1 MARRN
6 RPTTNLKHSF
16 AKSTGIP
23 TTRSGRQAK
32 MRRMAAG
39 GSCLIRILSV
49 LTIVATLVG
58 FGAGALAEASS
69 SPVYDYVSA
78 LGFAPMDVGA
88 ASDDGLDKCYMQETM
103 EYQTISFMED
113 GRHWMVM
120 EINGLGAWTSDG
132 MRELF
137 NSLISEFDWD
147 VSFYDTVTSEKFEC
161 SYGIKEDIDKTDANY
176 DDIDAYREA
185 VASAML
191 AADISDAVF
200 MIDYTIYD
208 YCVDLM
214 GEPSSVSESAIVAEN
229 SDEAARI
236 GVYSDPYA
244 LMVTMYWDGQSIAWF
259 DATFD
264 DFYQIVRDYPEANF
278 DIRVQDFTRD
288 EAALDFMAQVSE

>member
-6 RPTTNLKHSF
+6 RPTTNLKRFF

-32 MRRMAAG
+32 MRRMATG
-39 GSCLIRILSV
+39 GGCLIRILSV
-49 LTIVATLVG
+49 LTIVAALVT
-58 FGAGALAEASS
+58 FGVGALAEAAS
-69 SPVYDYVSA
+69 SPVYDYVFA
-78 LGFAPMDVGA
+78 LGYAPMDVGA
-88 ASDDGLDKCYMQETM
+88 ASEDGLDKCYMQETM

-120 EINGLGAWTSDG
+120 EINGLGAWTPDG

-137 NSLISEFDWD
+137 RTLIADFEWD

-200 MIDYTIYD
+200 TIDYTIYD

-214 GEPSSVSESAIVAEN
+214 GEPSSVSESTIVTEN
-229 SDEAARI
+229 SDAAARI

-244 LMVTMYWDGQSIAWF
+244 LMVTMHWDGQSIAWF

-264 DFYQIVRDYPEANF
+264 DFYQILCEYPEASF
-278 DIRVQDFTRD
+278 DINVQDFTRN
-288 EAALDFMAQVSE
+288 EAALSFMAQINE